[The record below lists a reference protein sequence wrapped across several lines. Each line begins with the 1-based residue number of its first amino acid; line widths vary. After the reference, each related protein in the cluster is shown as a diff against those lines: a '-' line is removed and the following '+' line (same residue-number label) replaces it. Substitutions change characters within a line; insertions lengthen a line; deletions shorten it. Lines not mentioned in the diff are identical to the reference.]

1 MELYILNE
9 LIELEGELPE
19 VVNYVYKSL
28 DELNHQIRYK
38 VACWQDEFLGDE
50 PVPQDDEVRFQVNDN
65 GTANVIVHWSG
76 GRGEEPISRLDYMD
90 DDNNNCAEWIYDEV
104 TAEFGNN

>member
-38 VACWQDEFLGDE
+38 VAC
-50 PVPQDDEVRFQVNDN
+50 
-65 GTANVIVHWSG
+65 
-76 GRGEEPISRLDYMD
+76 
-90 DDNNNCAEWIYDEV
+90 
-104 TAEFGNN
+104 

>member
-1 MELYILNE
+1 MEPYILNE

-19 VVNYVYKSL
+19 VVNYIYKSL
-28 DELNHQIRYK
+28 DELNEQIRYK

-65 GTANVIVHWSG
+65 GTANVQFYGS
-76 GRGEEPISRLDYMD
+76 Y
-90 DDNNNCAEWIYDEV
+90 V
-104 TAEFGNN
+104 TFSCGVFDTDKI